1 MTYGLKFTGANSQVI
16 FDSDNFGDAEIL
28 TPLDGHPTTSS
39 TSFNFAPSD
48 LVFVRVTGTHTL
60 SNGTAAT
67 LRGNVTYHDDRLNQ
81 TPPDP
86 NTRTLTLSQSTSYF
100 IARRTSSVS
109 GNHTGAGTYG
119 LQLKNSSGDITFS
132 TRKANN
138 SINVI
143 QVFDNFEVSHNQTFF
158 SGATGGTQPVFVSIG
173 HMFSQ
178 GNISTF
184 GCFDFFT
191 DGIKY
196 NSQINAN
203 PFGTFSLPN
212 FGSIVVARVRS

>member
-1 MTYGLKFTGANSQVI
+1 MSYGLKFSGANNQII

-48 LVFVRVTGTHTL
+48 IVFVRVTGTHTL

-67 LRGNVTYHDDRLNQ
+67 LRGTVTYHADRLNE
-81 TPPDP
+81 TPPNP
-86 NTRTLTLSQSTSYF
+86 NTRTLTLSQSTGFF
-100 IARRTSSVS
+100 IARRTSNVS
-109 GNHTGAGTYG
+109 GDHTGAGTYG
-119 LQLKNSSGDITFS
+119 LQVKNSSGDITFS
-132 TRKANN
+132 TRKSNN

-143 QVFDNFEVSHNQTFF
+143 RVFDNFEVSHNQTFF
-158 SGATGGTQPVFVSIG
+158 SGSTTGVFVSIG

-178 GNISTF
+178 GNLSTF

-196 NSQINAN
+196 NSQLNIN
-203 PFGTFSLPN
+203 PFGTFNLPN
-212 FGSIVVARVRS
+212 FGSLIVASVRS

>member
-1 MTYGLKFTGANSQVI
+1 MTYGLKFTGANNQVI

-39 TSFNFAPSD
+39 TSFTFSPSD

-67 LRGNVTYHDDRLNQ
+67 LRGNVTYSGS
-81 TPPDP
+81 
-86 NTRTLTLSQSTSYF
+86 TRTLTLSQSTSYF

-143 QVFDNFEVSHNQTFF
+143 QIFDNFEVSHNQTFF
-158 SGATGGTQPVFVSIG
+158 SGTTGGTDPIFVSIG

-178 GNISTF
+178 GNLSTF

-196 NSQINAN
+196 NSQINAG

-212 FGSIVVARVRS
+212 FGSLIVASVRS

>member
-1 MTYGLKFTGANSQVI
+1 MSYGLKFSGANNQVI
-16 FDSDNFGDAEIL
+16 FDSDNFGDAEVL

-39 TSFNFAPSD
+39 TSFTFAPSD

-67 LRGNVTYHDDRLNQ
+67 LRGNVTYSG
-81 TPPDP
+81 
-86 NTRTLTLSQSTSYF
+86 NTRTLTLSQSTSFF

-132 TRKANN
+132 TRKSNN

-143 QVFDNFEVSHNQTFF
+143 QIFDNFEVSHNQTFF
-158 SGATGGTQPVFVSIG
+158 SGSTTGVFVSIG

-178 GNISTF
+178 APSTF

-212 FGSIVVARVRS
+212 FGSLIVARVRS

>member
-1 MTYGLKFTGANSQVI
+1 MSYGLKFTGANNQVI

-39 TSFNFAPSD
+39 TSFDFAPSD

-67 LRGNVTYHDDRLNQ
+67 LRGNVTYSGS
-81 TPPDP
+81 
-86 NTRTLTLSQSTSYF
+86 TRTLTLSQSTSYF

-109 GNHTGAGTYG
+109 GDHTGAGTYG
-119 LQLKNSSGDITFS
+119 LQIKNSSGDITFS
-132 TRKANN
+132 TRKSNN

-143 QVFDNFEVSHNQTFF
+143 QIFDNFEVSHNQTFF
-158 SGATGGTQPVFVSIG
+158 SGATGGTDPVFVSIG

-178 GNISTF
+178 APSTF

-212 FGSIVVARVRS
+212 FGSLIVARVRS

>member
-1 MTYGLKFTGANSQVI
+1 MSYGLKFTGANNQVI
-16 FDSDNFGDAEIL
+16 FDSDNFGDAEVL
-28 TPLDGHPTTSS
+28 TPLSGHPTTSS
-39 TSFNFAPSD
+39 TSFDFAPSD
-48 LVFVRVTGTHTL
+48 IVFVRVTGTNTV

-67 LRGNVTYHDDRLNQ
+67 LRGNVTYNGS
-81 TPPDP
+81 
-86 NTRTLTLSQSTSYF
+86 TRTLTLSQSTSYF

-143 QVFDNFEVSHNQTFF
+143 RVFDNFEVAHNQTFF
-158 SGATGGTQPVFVSIG
+158 SGSTTGIFVSVG
-173 HMFSQ
+173 HMFST
-178 GNISTF
+178 NLSLF

-196 NSQINAN
+196 KGFINAGQ
-203 PFGTFSLPN
+203 FGTFNLPN
-212 FGSIVVARVRS
+212 FGSLIVASIRS

>member
-1 MTYGLKFTGANSQVI
+1 MTYGLKFTGANNQVI
-16 FDSDNFGDAEIL
+16 FDSDNFGDAEVL
-28 TPLDGHPTTSS
+28 TPLSGHPTTSS
-39 TSFNFAPSD
+39 TSFTFSPSD

-67 LRGNVTYHDDRLNQ
+67 LRGNVSYSGS
-81 TPPDP
+81 
-86 NTRTLTLSQSTSYF
+86 TRTLTLSQSTSYF

-143 QVFDNFEVSHNQTFF
+143 RVFDNFEVAHNQTFF
-158 SGATGGTQPVFVSIG
+158 SGSTTGIFVSVG
-173 HMFSQ
+173 HMFST
-178 GNISTF
+178 NLSLF

-196 NSQINAN
+196 KSSINAGQ
-203 PFGTFSLPN
+203 FGTFNLPN
-212 FGSIVVARVRS
+212 FGSLIVASIRS

>member
-1 MTYGLKFTGANSQVI
+1 MGYGLKFTGANDQVI
-16 FDSDNFGDAEIL
+16 FDSDNFGDAEVL
-28 TPLDGHPTTSS
+28 TPLDGHHTTSS

-67 LRGNVTYHDDRLNQ
+67 LRGNVSYSGS
-81 TPPDP
+81 
-86 NTRTLTLSQSTSYF
+86 TRTLTLSQSTSYF

-158 SGATGGTQPVFVSIG
+158 SGSTTGVFVSIG

>member
-1 MTYGLKFTGANSQVI
+1 MGYGLKFTGANDQVI
-16 FDSDNFGDAEIL
+16 FDSDNFGDAEVL
-28 TPLDGHPTTSS
+28 TPLSGHPTTSS
-39 TSFNFAPSD
+39 TSFTFSPSD

-67 LRGNVTYHDDRLNQ
+67 LRGNVSYSGS
-81 TPPDP
+81 
-86 NTRTLTLSQSTSYF
+86 TRTLTLSQSTSYF

-158 SGATGGTQPVFVSIG
+158 SGSTTGVFVSIG